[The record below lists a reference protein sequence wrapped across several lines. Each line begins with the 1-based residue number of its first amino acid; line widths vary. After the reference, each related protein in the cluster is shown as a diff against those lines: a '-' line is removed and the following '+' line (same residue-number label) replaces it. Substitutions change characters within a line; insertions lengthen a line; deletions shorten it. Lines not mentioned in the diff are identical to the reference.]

1 MKRVLLFLSI
11 IILVFVH
18 SSFSQIQ
25 WVNPKPQGNTLLS
38 VDFPSPSTG
47 YATGECGTIMK
58 TIDGGYTWSILASGV
73 TADLN
78 AICMTDT
85 LHGFVAGDSGLIIS
99 TFDGGLTWTRHAGT
113 PLVTLNAVCF
123 SSPLVGMTGGF
134 KGTMLRTADGGNT
147 WHQITLP
154 DVSGIFDICFPS
166 ADTGYAVG
174 GGGTSGGK
182 GFILKS
188 TDAGSSWT
196 LLSDT
201 IPESLYAADFQ
212 TPGKGYIAGNSGFIA
227 KTNDGA
233 QSIEVL
239 DFPGPD
245 YAHIMAIGF
254 YNDTVGLTCDWSLHI
269 RRTTDGGK
277 TWQDTGIPSTNA
289 ICAIDL
295 QNENSF
301 CAVGY
306 GGNICLSDNRGDSVV
321 SLLKGS
327 SSELK
332 RILRAGNAIYIFG
345 NEVMMR
351 SYDEGSTWETDSL
364 PGPPLF
370 ADAEFLDADNGY
382 LLLYQSGFYKTT
394 DGGRTWTGLPL
405 PSRGDWLSEICM
417 TSIQTGFVCG
427 GGLSPGGMHWAT
439 LKRTDNG
446 GHTWIPLTVPASY
459 SLNKIVFPTP
469 QTGFVAGHNGTLL
482 RTQDHG
488 ATWESRPV
496 PAYSYVDICFPSID
510 TGFLLGSNVY
520 SGDPYI
526 IRSTDGGD
534 SWIEISS
541 LPVQTSPT
549 CMSFIN
555 SNTGYITG
563 KKGMICKTTDGGL
576 NWSCQMSV
584 TKNYLYDLLMTHES
598 GGYLVGAMGT
608 VLAFGDVPY
617 AVPEER
623 SNADISIFPNP
634 FISELN
640 IRLPAGAS
648 GKILFEWH
656 DLSGRLLHQN
666 SLSVIPGT
674 ATANISVPPEL
685 PFGFYLLSV
694 THGQG
699 RSVFKAIRSE

>member
-1 MKRVLLFLSI
+1 MQHTLLFLSI
-11 IILVFVH
+11 IIIVFGQ
-18 SSFSQIQ
+18 SSFSQFQ
-25 WVNPKPQGNTLLS
+25 WVNPKPQGNTLLA

-47 YATGECGTIMK
+47 FAAGECGTIMK

-73 TADLN
+73 TANLN

-85 LHGFVAGDSGLIIS
+85 LHGFAAGDSGVLIS
-99 TFDGGLTWTRHAGT
+99 TFNGGLTWTRHTGT

-123 SSPLVGMTGGF
+123 SSPLVGMTGGL

-147 WHQITLP
+147 WQQIILP
-154 DVSGIFDICFPS
+154 VVSGIYDICFPS

-201 IPESLYAADFQ
+201 IPQSLYTIEFK

-245 YAHIMAIGF
+245 YAHIRAVGF
-254 YNDTVGLTCDWSLHI
+254 YNDTVGLTCDWSFHI

-289 ICAIDL
+289 ICALDL

-301 CAVGY
+301 CSVGY
-306 GGNICLSDNRGDSVV
+306 GGSICLSDNRGDSVA
-321 SLLKGS
+321 SLLKGN

-351 SYDEGSTWETDSL
+351 SYDEGSTWVTDSL
-364 PGPPLF
+364 PGSQYF

-382 LLLYQSGFYKTT
+382 VLLYNGFLKTT
-394 DGGRTWTGLPL
+394 DGGRNWTWLPL
-405 PSRGDWLSEICM
+405 PSRANWLSELYM
-417 TSIQTGFVCG
+417 TNIQTGFICG
-427 GGLSPGGMHWAT
+427 GGLSPGGSHWAT
-439 LKRTDNG
+439 LERTDNG
-446 GHTWIPLTVPASY
+446 GQSWIPMTVPASY
-459 SLNKIVFPTP
+459 SLNRIVFPTP
-469 QTGFVAGHNGTLL
+469 QTGFVAGDNGMLL

-496 PAYSYVDICFPSID
+496 PAYSYADICFPSTD
-510 TGFLLGSNVY
+510 TGFLLGTNQN
-520 SGDPYI
+520 DHPYI

-534 SWIEISS
+534 SWLEISS
-541 LPVQTSPT
+541 LPVQTYILR
-549 CMSFIN
+549 MSFIN

-563 KKGMICKTTDGGL
+563 AKGMLYKTTDGGI
-576 NWSCQMSV
+576 NWSCQMPV
-584 TKNYLYDLLMTHES
+584 TKNNLYDLLLTHES

-608 VLAFGDVPY
+608 VLAYGDVPY
-617 AVPEER
+617 AVPEDR
-623 SNADISIFPNP
+623 STADFSVFPNP

-640 IRLPAGAS
+640 IRLPVGAS

-656 DLSGRLLHQN
+656 DLSGRLFHQN

-674 ATANISVPPEL
+674 ATAKISVPPEL

-699 RSVFKAIRSE
+699 RSVFKAIKSE